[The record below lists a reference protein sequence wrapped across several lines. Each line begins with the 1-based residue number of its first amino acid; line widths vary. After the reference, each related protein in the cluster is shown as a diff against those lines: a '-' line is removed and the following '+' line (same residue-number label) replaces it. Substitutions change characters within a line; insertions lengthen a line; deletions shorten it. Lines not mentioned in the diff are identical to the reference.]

1 MDYGEYNNDSG
12 IYHTNRGVYMD
23 IQKLGAYLKKHRR
36 KAGLTQE
43 RLAEI
48 IDYTPSYIS
57 EIERGNRE
65 PKLDVLTKLMREL
78 KIDPRDLF
86 EECSRTPIHANH
98 SLYSQYCF
106 IGKQMSDEQLQRV
119 LAIIEL
125 FAK

>member
-1 MDYGEYNNDSG
+1 
-12 IYHTNRGVYMD
+12 MD
-23 IQKLGAYLKKHRR
+23 IRKLGLYLKKQRTTI
-36 KAGLTQE
+36 GLTQE
-43 RLAEI
+43 QLAEL

-65 PKLDVLTKLMREL
+65 PKLDVLTKLMMEL

-86 EECSRTPIHANH
+86 EKCSRSPIHSEHN
-98 SLYSQYCF
+98 LYDQYCF
-106 IGKQMSDEQLQRV
+106 IGKQLSDLQLERV